1 MRDPDFWEQ
10 QRPAI
15 EGIWGDLTG
24 DQLQL
29 RFEQDD
35 APADPPRQSRDPL
48 PDHDCVALLSGG
60 QDSFVGALAL
70 LDTGRQPL
78 LLSHSASGAVN
89 AAQNA
94 VEAILRARDPQL
106 KRVKLGAG
114 KARDRPF
121 PGLESSQR
129 GRTFLFVGAAA
140 VLAALGGSGEVVLN
154 ENGVMALHLPLT
166 AARIGSLS
174 THTASP
180 PILERMAA
188 LASRVLGSSVRVANE
203 LIGLTK
209 PKVVGR
215 AVALGYG
222 GDMNQTVS
230 CWQMGLTK
238 ELVAPFGL
246 GGSCSSSL
254 DGTGRGRCPRRQAL
268 GR

>member
-1 MRDPDFWEQ
+1 MRSGGGCVRGVVIDAHATLSERLSASDRPEHAIQQALGEARAASQAEPASSASALAERAFVVVITRAAAGNASLAGDTEWSRDIRAWLPVRDPDFWEQ

-60 QDSFVGALAL
+60 QDSIVGALAL

-140 VLAALGGSGEVVLN
+140 VLAALGGS
-154 ENGVMALHLPLT
+154 
-166 AARIGSLS
+166 
-174 THTASP
+174 
-180 PILERMAA
+180 ER
-188 LASRVLGSSVRVANE
+188 
-203 LIGLTK
+203 
-209 PKVVGR
+209 
-215 AVALGYG
+215 
-222 GDMNQTVS
+222 S
-230 CWQMGLTK
+230 C
-238 ELVAPFGL
+238 
-246 GGSCSSSL
+246 
-254 DGTGRGRCPRRQAL
+254 
-268 GR
+268 